1 MRRADSPADSFNLR
15 RARETRE
22 RAARAA
28 DGAQRRLLL
37 EMAEIFEA
45 RYVAERKSGGDDPN

>member
-28 DGAQRRLLL
+28 DGTQRRLLL
-37 EMAEIFEA
+37 EIAGIFEA
-45 RYVAERKSGGDDPN
+45 RYLAEQKPGGDDPN